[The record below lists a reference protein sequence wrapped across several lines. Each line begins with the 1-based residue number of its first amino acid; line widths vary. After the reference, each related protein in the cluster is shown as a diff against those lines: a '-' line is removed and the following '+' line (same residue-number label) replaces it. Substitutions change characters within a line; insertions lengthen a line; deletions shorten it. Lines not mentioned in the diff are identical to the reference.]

1 MKKSAKRNNVIIQY
15 ITHIEKMSLEDSA
28 LEDALNSIF
37 KKNTSQLLSILLNDK
52 IIYVKKVDKN

>member
-15 ITHIEKMSLEDSA
+15 TTHIEKMSLGDSA

-52 IIYVKKVDKN
+52 IIYVKKD